1 MNRRVCGID
10 GPRGL
15 GHVIFEVD
23 VADVVSRTGTGLTS
37 AFFFTWFAAACI
49 WTVNALRRPI
59 PPGKP
64 FPPLWLPAMLVSE
77 LAPAYFLLR
86 IAVAALFLTLG
97 AADLAVGQAGM
108 VLFVLSELGLIVL
121 MSRMIRASRATGHS
135 PSLLTLFKV
144 WEGWPKGVEHHVEVP
159 YWGSL
164 TLDIY
169 ARSNLD
175 MAPTLIYVH
184 PGSWMRGGPGR
195 QSRALFHRLTKIG
208 WVVLD
213 IRYPL
218 SPEATFPEHLIGV
231 KRAIAWAREEGAG
244 YGIDGSRI
252 AISGG
257 SSGAHL
263 AALAA
268 LTARDRHLQTG
279 FEEVDAEVAACL
291 PFYGIYDL
299 LVRNPTRYDWPF
311 VAQTVVK
318 KRASEDPYLYSLGS
332 PIDQVHADAPP
343 FFVIHGEFDSIVLPA
358 ESEHFVEALR
368 QAGVDTSYFEV
379 PGAQHGFDAVA
390 SLRTR
395 AVAALC
401 TEWLEKSVA
410 GLRQDR

>member
-1 MNRRVCGID
+1 M
-10 GPRGL
+10 
-15 GHVIFEVD
+15 
-23 VADVVSRTGTGLTS
+23 
-37 AFFFTWFAAACI
+37 
-49 WTVNALRRPI
+49 
-59 PPGKP
+59 
-64 FPPLWLPAMLVSE
+64 
-77 LAPAYFLLR
+77 
-86 IAVAALFLTLG
+86 
-97 AADLAVGQAGM
+97 
-108 VLFVLSELGLIVL
+108 
-121 MSRMIRASRATGHS
+121 
-135 PSLLTLFKV
+135 
-144 WEGWPKGVEHHVEVP
+144 
-159 YWGSL
+159 
-164 TLDIY
+164 
-169 ARSNLD
+169 
-175 MAPTLIYVH
+175 
-184 PGSWMRGGPGR
+184 
-195 QSRALFHRLTKIG
+195 FHRLAKIG

-268 LTARDRHLQTG
+268 LTARNRDLQTG
-279 FEEVDAEVAACL
+279 FEKVDVGVVACL

-311 VAQTVVK
+311 IAQTVMK
-318 KRASEDPYLYSLGS
+318 KRASEDPHLYSLGS

-368 QAGVDTSYFEV
+368 QAGADTSYFEV

-401 TEWLEKSVA
+401 TEWLEKSVNR
-410 GLRQDR
+410 LRQDR